1 MREMTTTAMLGVVI
15 LLVGAIKIP
24 SPAAGCE
31 FQLSAPLAVLIC
43 AYFGFKRYFIAGL
56 LASVLGLILGTANIF
71 NIAIALIFRLVVGAI
86 VIVGGEF
93 LPILMLSG
101 PLGTLVARFVIAQMM
116 HINWM
121 ILAATAVPGMIFTLA
136 VVGLAYN
143 PGLKLLKKY
152 RII

>member
-24 SPAAGCE
+24 SPVAGCE

-43 AYFGFKRYFIAGL
+43 SYFGFKRYFIAGL
-56 LASVLGLILGTANIF
+56 LASILGLILGTANIF
-71 NIAIALIFRLVVGAI
+71 NITIALIFRLVVGAI

-101 PLGTLVARFVIAQMM
+101 PIGTLAARCVVAQIM
-116 HINWM
+116 HINWVL
-121 ILAATAVPGMIFTLA
+121 LAATAIPGMIFTS
-136 VVGLAYN
+136 VFVGSVYR
-143 PGLKLLKKY
+143 PGVKLLKKY